1 MKPSDKADR
10 AEAAAARRIAA
21 AFRQSVEKA
30 RARADRKALVDA
42 LARGDPYA
50 ARNIVATASAAEGF
64 RAVEAAWGHAAAEAG
79 RLAADEAPDLP
90 VRKRL
95 SFNPFGNAAGILGR
109 WGAQLGSSLA
119 NLATRAIDAVLGT
132 GLAQRQPPEQ
142 LADDLIAAMGLSPRD
157 AQAVL
162 NYRRS
167 LENRDRAALRSQ
179 LRDARNDPRILN
191 AIREDAPL
199 PPEYVDKLVAGYA
212 ARLEASRAAMIGRTE
227 ALRAR
232 WIGVQAMWQEQVDA
246 GLVPSAAV
254 IKRWR
259 HRHDNRVRD
268 THLSIP
274 DIQPDGV
281 PLDQAFRTSAGNM
294 LAFPGDPSAP
304 MSETANCRCFL
315 SYVVR
320 NEAQAA

>member
-1 MKPSDKADR
+1 MSDVADR
-10 AEAAAARRIAA
+10 AEARQARRLAA
-21 AFRQSVEKA
+21 AFGQDVAKA
-30 RARADRKALVDA
+30 RAAVDRKALVDA
-42 LARGDPYA
+42 LARGDAYGARRILTA
-50 ARNIVATASAAEGF
+50 AIAAGGF
-64 RAVEAAWGHAAAEAG
+64 RALQAAWGHAAAEQG

-90 VRKRL
+90 VSKRL

-109 WGAQLGSSLA
+109 WAAQLGRSLA
-119 NLATRAIDAVLGT
+119 NLAAQAIDAVLSN

-142 LADDLIAAMGLSPRD
+142 LADDLIAVMGLSPRD

-179 LRDARNDPRILN
+179 LRDARNDPRILS
-191 AIREDAPL
+191 AIREDQPL
-199 PPEYVDKLVAGYA
+199 SQEYVDKLVGRYA
-212 ARLEASRAAMIGRTE
+212 NQLEASRAKMIGRTE

-232 WIGVQAMWQEQVDA
+232 WTGVQAMWQEQVDA
-246 GLVPSAAV
+246 GLVPAV
-254 IKRWR
+254 AVMKKWH

-268 THLSIP
+268 THLSVP
-274 DIQPDGV
+274 QIQPDGV
-281 PLDQAFRTSAGNM
+281 LLNQTFMTSAGNR

-304 MSETANCRCFL
+304 MSETINCRCFL